1 MTDTPETDL
10 AVRGSNGQWSFGLRD
25 LCERLERQ
33 RDAAVALNYAKAEI
47 IDELADILNMP
58 TGATDEEIGEA
69 ASEAIRQRDAYA
81 ETLRTIASAN
91 ERSHHEAAFATLIR
105 ERHPELGND
114 KNPATGSTSDSHA
127 QS

>member
-69 ASEAIRQRDAYA
+69 AGEAIRQRDAYA
-81 ETLRTIASAN
+81 ETLRQIATSAVCGG
-91 ERSHHEAAFATLIR
+91 IVR
-105 ERHPELGND
+105 ERHPEL
-114 KNPATGSTSDSHA
+114 ASGSGEGSSD
-127 QS
+127 